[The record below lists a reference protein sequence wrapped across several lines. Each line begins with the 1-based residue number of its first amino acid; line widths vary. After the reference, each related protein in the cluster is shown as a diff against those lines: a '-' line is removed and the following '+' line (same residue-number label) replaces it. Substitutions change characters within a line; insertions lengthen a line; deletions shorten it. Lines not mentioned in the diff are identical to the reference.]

1 MPQTFATLGLEC
13 DRERSPSHWSLVFL
27 LKSLFDFYYYV
38 QYRSTQALFVHKLLP
53 FIIHGMKLNH
63 ITLVFTGPSKELE
76 KPFLKSYFRKYLAQ
90 SIITHF
96 VIIFSWLGSSIL
108 DIVLFPE
115 IKPTLLTIRFVVL
128 IVFVLGFILSFSSM
142 FFKIWQ
148 ALFTFFIVIAGMNFL
163 AMIIITSQP
172 LNYFYSFGVIVCMIL
187 GYILPQIRFIT
198 SLKSGWFLFISY
210 EFVNVWL
217 MKMPMTIFIASSYYL
232 GGVNVLGMIIS
243 YIMEHNERKIF
254 FQSYQIER
262 ANCDLADEIKG
273 HKQTENKLIAALK
286 QKEIYLKEMNH
297 RVKNNLQVISSLLDM
312 TCNHSKIPLV
322 QKTLT
327 GARTKIQAI
336 SSVHHQLYKNE
347 DVRQIDMEKQIH
359 DLYHNLS
366 MVYASG
372 CQIIT
377 EIKVYGVNLSLDQ
390 AMPCTLVVNELISN
404 ALEHAFVERT
414 KGTFKIHMKQSD
426 QMVYLNVRDDGI
438 GLPIDLNMEKV
449 ESLGLKLVQILV
461 TKQLKGQIQVTCAR
475 GTSFVIQFENWNH

>member
-1 MPQTFATLGLEC
+1 
-13 DRERSPSHWSLVFL
+13 
-27 LKSLFDFYYYV
+27 
-38 QYRSTQALFVHKLLP
+38 
-53 FIIHGMKLNH
+53 MKLNH
-63 ITLVFTGPSKELE
+63 ITLVFTGPSQELE
-76 KPFLKSYFRKYLAQ
+76 KPFLKSYFRRYLAQ
-90 SIITHF
+90 SMLTHF
-96 VIIFSWLGSSIL
+96 IIIFSWLGSSIL

-115 IKPTLLTIRFVVL
+115 IKSTLLTIRFAVL
-128 IVFVLGFILSFSSM
+128 IVFVLGFILSFTSM

-148 ALFTFFIVIAGMNFL
+148 ALFAFFIVIAGVNFL
-163 AMIIITSQP
+163 AIMIITPQP
-172 LNYFYSFGVIVCMIL
+172 LNYFYFFGVIVCMIL

-198 SLKSGWFLFISY
+198 SLKCGWFLFISY
-210 EFVNVWL
+210 EFVNIWL
-217 MKMPMTIFIASSYYL
+217 MKMSITIFIAASYYL
-232 GGVNVLGMIIS
+232 GGINILGMIIS
-243 YIMEHNERKIF
+243 YIMEYNERKIF
-254 FQSYQIER
+254 FQSHQIER
-262 ANCDLADEIKG
+262 INCDLADEIKVRR
-273 HKQTENKLIAALK
+273 QTENKLITALK

-377 EIKVYGVNLSLDQ
+377 EIKVYGVNLSIDQ

-404 ALEHAFVERT
+404 ALEHAFTERT

-426 QMVYLNVRDDGI
+426 QMVCLDVRDDGI
-438 GLPIDLNMEKV
+438 GLPTDLNMEKI

-461 TKQLKGQIQVTCAR
+461 TKQLKGQIQVTCAG
-475 GTSFVIQFENWNH
+475 GTSFAIQFVPS